1 MSFLKGQNQSRTE
14 AVVMWAYAFLFLAVI
29 YVLAINFTASDHA
42 LSLGKTFSLPLA
54 VLLSIPLPFYKGW
67 ADNTTRG
74 KKLFALIVLF
84 LIIWATS
91 WGQITQVFPWVSV
104 HITGMPHEEVVKVYE
119 RDSKFLR
126 GRGHY
131 IRTKTI
137 EDPDVRYRLWVPSSF
152 YESVPIGGSLRVSGI
167 RNKWGFRIT
176 DIDQI

>member
-1 MSFLKGQNQSRTE
+1 
-14 AVVMWAYAFLFLAVI
+14 MWAYVFLFLAVI

-54 VLLSIPLPFYKGW
+54 VLLSIPVPFYKGW
-67 ADNTTRG
+67 RDNTSRG
-74 KKLFALIVLF
+74 KKLFAQIVLF

-104 HITGMPHEEVVKVYE
+104 HITGTPHEEVVKVYE
-119 RDSKFLR
+119 RDSSFRR
-126 GRGHY
+126 GRHHL
-131 IRTKTI
+131 RTKTI
-137 EDPDVRYRLWVPSSF
+137 EDPDVRYRLRVSSRF

-176 DIDQI
+176 DINQI